1 MTLSY
6 RYSIIESENITIK
19 RLENFFNKFQEYSC
33 VGVSQN
39 YDQALDV
46 ILKHKPNVVF
56 LNVDNLSENGCLLA
70 FNFVNELYKY
80 IQELP
85 HIIALSSSTNH
96 AYTCIKN
103 NFFDYLLKPINSFEL
118 RKSISRLSK
127 IPKKAS
133 NKLCLKSYK
142 DYRFIDLDEILFLK
156 ADNTATDFFM
166 CDGTTIGAYK
176 TLKSFESILPENFT
190 RIHNSY
196 IVNQNYISR
205 IHFGK
210 SKCTLK
216 HANCNIPF
224 SKSYKEIVVALEK
237 ALSKRSLLSLN

>member
-1 MTLSY
+1 MTMPY

-19 RLENFFNKFQEYSC
+19 SLQNFFNKFQDYSC
-33 VGVSQN
+33 VGVSHN

-56 LNVDNLSENGCLLA
+56 INVDNLSENGCTVA

-85 HIIALSSSTNH
+85 RIIALSSSPNH

-103 NFFDYLLKPINSFEL
+103 NFFDYLLKPINSFDL

-127 IPKKAS
+127 MPMEAS

-166 CDGTTIGAYK
+166 CDGTTISAYK
-176 TLKSFESILPENFT
+176 TLKFYESILPEYFT

-216 HANCNIPF
+216 HTTCNIPF
-224 SKSYKEIVVALEK
+224 SKSYREIVVTLEK
-237 ALSKRSLLSLN
+237 TLSKSALLSLN

>member
-1 MTLSY
+1 MRY
-6 RYSIIESENITIK
+6 RYSIIESEIITIK
-19 RLENFFNKFQEYSC
+19 SLQNFFNKFQDYSC
-33 VGVSQN
+33 VGVSNN

-46 ILKHKPNVVF
+46 ILEHRPNVVF
-56 LNVDNLSENGCLLA
+56 LNVDNLSENGCTGA

-80 IQELP
+80 LQELP
-85 HIIALSSSTNH
+85 HIIALSSSTKH

-118 RKSISRLSK
+118 RKSISKLSK
-127 IPKKAS
+127 IPMEAS

-166 CDGTTIGAYK
+166 CDGTTISAYK
-176 TLKSFESILPENFT
+176 TLKVFESLLPEYFT

-216 HANCNIPF
+216 HTTCSIPF
-224 SKSYKEIVVALEK
+224 SKSYKGNVVILEK
-237 ALSKRSLLSLN
+237 TLSKSALLSLN